1 MVSGMDMH
9 QDERSYDSA
18 CSRGVILPKYQWYS
32 VQKALPCGFTAGCWL
47 LFILKADRPFSSWL
61 LHHGSGYTSQGP
73 KKSTNGSSAIRGS
86 KTHGYHH
93 ILHYTTLLETVTWL
107 HTESSARKLPGLS
120 GWGGG
125 GVQMHIK
132 GFPLRSHQ

>member
-1 MVSGMDMH
+1 MDMH

-47 LFILKADRPFSSWL
+47 LFILKADRPFFILVIAPWTV
-61 LHHGSGYTSQGP
+61 SGCTSQGP

-86 KTHGYHH
+86 KTHGYHP